1 MAERYRRTTDA
12 CGEDDVRIGRETA
25 SEGEE
30 AASFSVGVSM
40 NNERIRVLCVARRV
54 ESRTI
59 PANVSRDRRPFHCS
73 SHATTT
79 RLKANGNLR
88 GLLSAVSRRA
98 RSSRTALVTAEK
110 RRCVASDVV
119 TRSAARASRFA
130 VSDAGE
136 KKTKRQPAS
145 SHHPSP
151 LFVARLPAARAIFF
165 NAFERHAEALRAP
178 PPTAHRPRRRRPR
191 RPPAAAPRA
200 RRAPPRRGASRSP
213 APP

>member
-40 NNERIRVLCVARRV
+40 NNERIRVLRVARRV

-59 PANVSRDRRPFHCS
+59 PANVTRDRRPFHCS

-79 RLKANGNLR
+79 RMKANGNLR
-88 GLLSAVSRRA
+88 ELLSAVSRRA
-98 RSSRTALVTAEK
+98 RSSRTALVTAG
-110 RRCVASDVV
+110 RCVASDVV

-151 LFVARLPAARAIFF
+151 LFVGLLPAALAIFF

-178 PPTAHRPRRRRPR
+178 PPTARRPRRRLPR

-200 RRAPPRRGASRSP
+200 RRAPPRRVASRSP

>member
-40 NNERIRVLCVARRV
+40 NNERTRVLCIARRV

-59 PANVSRDRRPFHCS
+59 PANVTRDRRPFHCS

-98 RSSRTALVTAEK
+98 RSSRTALVTAG
-110 RRCVASDVV
+110 RCVASDVV
-119 TRSAARASRFA
+119 MRSAARASRFA

-151 LFVARLPAARAIFF
+151 LFVGRLPAARAIFF

-178 PPTAHRPRRRRPR
+178 PPTARRRRPR